1 VGSRARQYLLT
12 HGMISW
18 FDAHG
23 GRPGSTRSS
32 CMQAMP
38 SSRADA
44 PQVAA
49 LRHWQATSRKWSPP
63 SGEAGSYPLTY
74 VSWRAQAARFCDCAS
89 ACGLYVPGLRNTLLS
104 ARLIPLQ
111 RPQPTAGSPAQLS
124 LAGLDCAQQS
134 VTLPGGVTMSGLRPA
149 ECDIAWGVTMSGLR
163 PLKCDV
169 AWGVTMSGPDWS
181 MPD

>member
-1 VGSRARQYLLT
+1 
-12 HGMISW
+12 
-18 FDAHG
+18 
-23 GRPGSTRSS
+23 
-32 CMQAMP
+32 MP

-163 PLKCDV
+163 PLKCDAAWGVTMSGLRPLECDVAWGVTMSGLRPLKCDV